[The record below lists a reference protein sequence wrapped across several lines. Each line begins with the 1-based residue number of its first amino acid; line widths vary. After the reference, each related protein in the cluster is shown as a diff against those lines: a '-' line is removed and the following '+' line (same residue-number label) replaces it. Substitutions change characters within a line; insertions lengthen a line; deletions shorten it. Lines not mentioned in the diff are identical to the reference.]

1 MHERTWRTC
10 GHSTPPNVTAVMM
23 ERERD
28 CAPVP
33 HDLVHVDQAPNA
45 DVAQWIGHGPWLHAC
60 VSAVWLQ
67 GLPPLV
73 GSAVMTRLRDCEP
86 APHEVLQVDQAE
98 GNAGSMQSVGHAC
111 TLQSC
116 VSSACG
122 HSLPPSV
129 GCVIVARVR
138 FCEPP
143 PHDLVQVDQLL
154 VKAT

>member
-1 MHERTWRTC
+1 M
-10 GHSTPPNVTAVMM
+10 VTV
-23 ERERD
+23 RLRD

-67 GLPPLV
+67 ALPPLV

-98 GNAGSMQSVGHAC
+98 GNAGSMQSVGHALL
-111 TLQSC
+111 LQERASC
-116 VSSACG
+116 ACG
-122 HSLPPSV
+122 QALPPSMGSV
-129 GCVIVARVR
+129 RARLRV
-138 FCEPP
+138 CEPVS
-143 PHDLVQVDQLL
+143 HDLVHVDQAENVPKTQSVEHVGALQPR
-154 VKAT
+154 VSAA